1 MNYYGA
7 VANDGGQKTP
17 MNGAEPT
24 NMEQWM
30 NDGYVRA
37 SVTAHEYGPD
47 PVTPEYSYLA
57 GDITKAYSEKVDEV
71 LRSMVFLP
79 LEDSDHPATF
89 IVMDKVTSANEA
101 FQKSWLLHMQEE
113 PQVDG
118 NKIIVTRTEGDYNG
132 RMVNETLLP
141 KSVDITKIGGEGKEF
156 MIGETNYDYTVT
168 PNAAAELA
176 GAVSRFPRP
185 RQTKQTIS

>member
-1 MNYYGA
+1 MYKR
-7 VANDGGQKTP
+7 Q
-17 MNGAEPT
+17 
-24 NMEQWM
+24 
-30 NDGYVRA
+30 
-37 SVTAHEYGPD
+37 HEYGPD
-47 PVTPEYSYLA
+47 PVTPKYSYLA

-118 NKIIVTRTEGDYNG
+118 NKIIVKMCIRD
-132 RMVNETLLP
+132 RM
-141 KSVDITKIGGEGKEF
+141 KSLDIPIWGE
-156 MIGETNYDYTVT
+156 
-168 PNAAAELA
+168 
-176 GAVSRFPRP
+176 
-185 RQTKQTIS
+185 

>member
-1 MNYYGA
+1 
-7 VANDGGQKTP
+7 

-47 PVTPEYSYLA
+47 PVTPQYSYLA

-113 PQVDG
+113 PPGRRQQ
-118 NKIIVTRTEGDYNG
+118 DYRNTD
-132 RMVNETLLP
+132 RRRL
-141 KSVDITKIGGEGKEF
+141 
-156 MIGETNYDYTVT
+156 
-168 PNAAAELA
+168 
-176 GAVSRFPRP
+176 
-185 RQTKQTIS
+185 